1 MNLIYLM
8 NHILF
13 QIFKIISNLSLKNK
27 KLWQI
32 IHQYKFLTS
41 KLKIMLYSF
50 TDQNN
55 RRFKIEDFS
64 RIISA
69 GKPKKQNKKKKI
81 K

>member
-13 QIFKIISNLSLKNK
+13 QIFKIISNLSLKKK

-32 IHQYKFLTS
+32 IQQYKFLAS

-64 RIISA
+64 GIISA

>member
-13 QIFKIISNLSLKNK
+13 QIFKIISNLSLKKK

-32 IHQYKFLTS
+32 IHQYKFLAS

-55 RRFKIEDFS
+55 RPFKIEDFS
-64 RIISA
+64 RMISA
-69 GKPKKQNKKKKI
+69 GKPKKKKKRRSNK
-81 K
+81 